1 MAGQGRGL
9 YRWDARKN
17 GDRRQPVRTNGIKR
31 SGLAAFAPKCTA
43 RTLFPGG
50 RIRCQA
56 VSTSYRCSPR
66 DARHWCLPLK
76 AARFDKSVGIEVVEL
91 HENGATMRLS
101 VRDEHLNVAGV
112 VHGGVTFSLADS
124 ALGYGISKVVGRP
137 CTTAEMKINF
147 LTPVAAGVMIA
158 RSRIVRKGRRLV
170 VARAEVHC
178 GDTQVAVAQSTFAIL
193 D

>member
-1 MAGQGRGL
+1 M
-9 YRWDARKN
+9 
-17 GDRRQPVRTNGIKR
+17 
-31 SGLAAFAPKCTA
+31 
-43 RTLFPGG
+43 
-50 RIRCQA
+50 
-56 VSTSYRCSPR
+56 
-66 DARHWCLPLK
+66 PLK
-76 AARFDKSVGIEVVEL
+76 SARFDKSVGIEVVEL
-91 HENGATMRLS
+91 HEDGATMCLS
-101 VRDEHLNVAGV
+101 VRDQHLNVAGV

-147 LTPVAAGVMIA
+147 LKPVVEGVMIA

-170 VARAEVHC
+170 VALAEVHC